1 MKEKQFVNLL
11 DAPYSRRGS
20 YITFANDNYGENIIG
35 KSNLWLCNCRTVGFA
50 MTNMGATNNYRQI
63 LLQAT
68 KDGFPLPAYVNSTAY
83 EVILQTNYGEI
94 RFCIGERSLVM
105 ARGTDGLGLRV
116 TPLAKLYQPAS
127 LAVTDNP
134 NRRMMDFDMSRMMLT
149 PLIGTICARQEFI
162 DLLPDGNGLVQ
173 AAFEDFLLDPDL
185 RDIQDYPSYEACV
198 QNVRDEFDTFCE
210 KIMPSLPGEY
220 EQMRLQALWQ
230 TWNMM
235 VDPDEE
241 NDYKRTMVKMVHS
254 IFEQAFVWQMPMQ
267 AVWLSN
273 DPKLSWEILCSSFEF
288 QDKHGRLSDAVSF
301 KAVPGSPAM
310 KPPVQGMALLWLMDH
325 GIIEAAQPS
334 LTEKQW
340 LLERLIKWTDFY
352 YNYRD
357 SDRDGL
363 CEYFRFLETGWE
375 DAPQYMLGMP
385 LASPDLNALLALQL
399 EAIARFGATV
409 GMPDSEQ
416 KRYMKRSKKTIG
428 LLLKHFWDGERWSC
442 FQVETGQRSDTDNL
456 SLHLPLI
463 LGDRIPKD
471 VIEKSIQN
479 LFREGGFNSPYG
491 ITSEAMDS
499 KYFHHGFAAGSVI
512 TPAHF
517 FMCMALDA
525 CDRHDLASEIANKY
539 CKTLKEHGF
548 FHINN
553 ALTGKEDRSLTA
565 FGERGLFWSA
575 WTSSCYLF
583 LAAQYGNEK
592 R

>member
-11 DAPYSRRGS
+11 DAPFSRRGS
-20 YITFANDNYGENIIG
+20 YITFANDNFGENIIG

-50 MTNMGATNNYRQI
+50 MTNMLAPNNYRQI

-68 KDGFPLPAYVNSTAY
+68 KDGFPLSAFIQTTPY
-83 EVILQTNYGEI
+83 EVILQTNQGEI
-94 RFCIGERSLVM
+94 RFCIGEKSLVM
-105 ARGTDGLGLRV
+105 ARGTDGLGLKV

-127 LAVTDNP
+127 LAVTDEP
-134 NRRMMDFDMSRMMLT
+134 DRRMIDFDMSRIVYT
-149 PLIGTICARQEFI
+149 PLIGSTRAGQECI
-162 DLLPDGNGLVQ
+162 DLQPDDDGIVQ
-173 AAFEDFLLDPDL
+173 AVFEDFLLDPDL
-185 RDIQDYPSYEACV
+185 RKKEEYPSYEACV
-198 QNVRDEFDTFCE
+198 RNVKEEFDAFCE
-210 KIMPSLPGEY
+210 VVMPELPGEY
-220 EQMRLQALWQ
+220 EEMRLQALWQ
-230 TWNMM
+230 TWSMM
-235 VDPDEE
+235 VDPDGE
-241 NDYKRTMVKMVHS
+241 NDYKRPMVKMVHS

-267 AVWLSN
+267 AIWLSR
-273 DPKLSWEILCSSFEF
+273 DPKLSWEVLCSSFEF
-288 QDKHGRLSDAVSF
+288 QDRHGRLSDAVAF
-301 KAVPGSPAM
+301 KHVPGGIAM

-325 GIIEAAQPS
+325 GIIDAAQPS
-334 LTEKQW
+334 EEDRKW
-340 LLERLIKWTDFY
+340 LLERLIRWTDFY

-375 DAPQYMLGMP
+375 DAPQYMMGMP

-399 EAIARFGATV
+399 EAIARFGATL
-409 GMPDSEQ
+409 GMPEQ
-416 KRYMKRSKKTIG
+416 EQESYRNRSKEAIAR
-428 LLLKHFWDGERWSC
+428 LLARFWDGEKWSC
-442 FQVETGQRSDTDNL
+442 FAVETGQRSDSDNL

-463 LGDRIPKD
+463 LGRRLPDE
-471 VIEKSIQN
+471 VIEKSIAN

-517 FMCMALDA
+517 FFCMALDD
-525 CDRHDLASEIANKY
+525 CGRHDLAVEIANKY
-539 CKTLKEHGF
+539 CRTLKEHGF

-553 ALTGKEDRSLTA
+553 ALTGREDRSLTA

-583 LAAQYGNEK
+583 LASRYGKEQ
-592 R
+592 